1 VRFALYFCLLFTLA
15 GIACAQEQEKKLL
28 DRLLKPD
35 MSLQSEAQ
43 GKQFVANGA
52 TITRKAHTKSFFV
65 SERKP
70 ERGFWNTK
78 RVDAK
83 EFATES
89 SRDAQKTANLSTR
102 TRIAKADV
110 PYSTSIYG
118 DVRTLHDAG
127 KAAPVSDYPGTRPF
141 LDKGKSQ
148 KSLSAQHPPLTID
161 EVRELLNKNK

>member
-1 VRFALYFCLLFTLA
+1 MRFALHFCFLFALA

-35 MSLQSEAQ
+35 MSLQSDAQ
-43 GKQFVANGA
+43 GKQFVANGE
-52 TITRKAHTKSFFV
+52 TITRKAPTKSFV
-65 SERKP
+65 VTDRKP

-102 TRIAKADV
+102 GRIAKADV
-110 PYSTSIYG
+110 PYSTS
-118 DVRTLHDAG
+118 L
-127 KAAPVSDYPGTRPF
+127 
-141 LDKGKSQ
+141 
-148 KSLSAQHPPLTID
+148 
-161 EVRELLNKNK
+161 